1 MTQHILPF
9 YGLCLINANDINSKS
24 IIGQISR
31 PFKTFGF
38 ETDADYV
45 ASSIDFSSIPSSY
58 IYKEDGNDYEIKV
71 SLPGKHNAINSLAAL
86 AVSRELGV
94 SIDIIQ
100 KALMNFPGI
109 SRRFEII
116 GNFHID
122 EKKFTWIDDYGHHP
136 SEMKEVVDTIL
147 NVWNKK
153 RVVMVFQPHRYS
165 RTSEHFNQFVDV
177 LKKINNIILM
187 DIYPANE
194 RPIDNINST
203 AILQEI
209 NKDTC
214 SGVIKKGS
222 ISEWIY
228 YAKIVIHSGCTGG
241 FESSVRGRPTI
252 SYIPFN
258 SSHGH
263 EYANSFSQKANNLN
277 ECIKFVQKLTNLM
290 KNIKN
295 DDILL
300 TMGAGDISK
309 FVNYFK
315 DFINR

>member
-1 MTQHILPF
+1 LENHNNSFDVLKKNFLEFINNLPF

-38 ETDADYV
+38 ETEADYV

-116 GNFHID
+116 GNFYID

-136 SEMKEVVDTIL
+136 SEMKEVIDTIL

-209 NKDTC
+209 NKDFKRAVLINDKEEL
-214 SGVIKKGS
+214 SA
-222 ISEWIY
+222 Y
-228 YAKIVIHSGCTGG
+228 
-241 FESSVRGRPTI
+241 
-252 SYIPFN
+252 
-258 SSHGH
+258 
-263 EYANSFSQKANNLN
+263 
-277 ECIKFVQKLTNLM
+277 LM